1 MTYNV
6 FAINIGTVNFAP
18 TSEAEEILQNVR
30 TIISTPKFSVPLD
43 REFGIDCSVLDR
55 PMPVAQAQ
63 LASDIITAIREYEPR
78 ASVTGITYEAT
89 DDGNLRPKVQ
99 VTINEES

>member
-1 MTYNV
+1 MTYDV
-6 FAINIGTVNFAP
+6 LAINTGGINFAP
-18 TSEAEEILQNVR
+18 ATEAEEILQNVR

-63 LASDIITAIREYEPR
+63 LASDIITAIKEYEPR
-78 ASVTGITYEAT
+78 ASVSGITYET
-89 DDGNLRPKVQ
+89 TIDGNLRPKVQ
-99 VTINEES
+99 VTVEDD

>member
-1 MTYNV
+1 MTYDV
-6 FAINIGTVNFAP
+6 LTINTGGINFAP
-18 TSEAEEILQNVR
+18 ATEAEEILQNVR

-63 LASDIITAIREYEPR
+63 LASDIITAIKDYEPR
-78 ASVTGITYEAT
+78 AYVSGITYEAT
-89 DDGNLRPKVQ
+89 IDGNLRPKVQ
-99 VTINEES
+99 VTIEDD

>member
-1 MTYNV
+1 MTYDV
-6 FAINIGTVNFAP
+6 LAINTGGINFAP
-18 TSEAEEILQNVR
+18 ATEAEEILQNVR

-63 LASDIITAIREYEPR
+63 LASDIITAIKEYEPR
-78 ASVTGITYEAT
+78 ASVSGITYEAT
-89 DDGNLRPKVQ
+89 IDGNLRPKVQ
-99 VTINEES
+99 VTIEDD

>member
-1 MTYNV
+1 MTYDVLAKNTGG
-6 FAINIGTVNFAP
+6 INFAP
-18 TSEAEEILQNVR
+18 TTEAEEILQNVR

-63 LASDIITAIREYEPR
+63 LASDIITAIKDYEPR
-78 ASVTGITYEAT
+78 ASVSGITYEAT
-89 DDGNLRPKVQ
+89 IDGNLRPKVQ
-99 VTINEES
+99 VTIEDD